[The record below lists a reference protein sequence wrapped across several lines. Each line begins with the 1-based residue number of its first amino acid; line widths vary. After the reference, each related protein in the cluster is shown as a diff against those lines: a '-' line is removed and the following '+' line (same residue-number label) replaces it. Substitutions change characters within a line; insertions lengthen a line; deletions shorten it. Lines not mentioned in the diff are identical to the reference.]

1 MKSGKEVRSSNLVS
15 LIFPVIF
22 LLLVLGYAGTATYL
36 NGVHP
41 VFLNLT
47 ALFVLSILIVGALRT
62 WILRRQVAG
71 FMNAL
76 DEMVDRAIHG
86 REQLTHFD
94 ETSLSSLE
102 HKLLRYIEI
111 SKANEQHLEA
121 EKNTIKELISDI
133 SHQTKTPLS
142 NILLYSQLLAETPD
156 LSGDTRLLLHQI
168 EAQSDKLEWLITS
181 LIKLSRLET
190 GMITLHSEVKP
201 VIATITSALSHIY
214 TRAENKRISIQIE
227 CVPGTAARH
236 DHKWTSEAL
245 FNLLENAVKYT
256 DPGGSIR
263 VVAESNEMFTRIDIS
278 DTGIGIA
285 KDELEHIFKRFYR
298 GHSAREYEG
307 IGIGLYLTRKI
318 ISIQGGFI
326 TAAAV
331 PGQGTKLSVFL
342 PQL

>member
-1 MKSGKEVRSSNLVS
+1 MKSGKDVRYSKSVS
-15 LIFPVIF
+15 FMFLTIF
-22 LLLVLGYAGTATYL
+22 LLLVSGYAGTATYL
-36 NGVHP
+36 NGVNP

-47 ALFVLSILIVGALRT
+47 ALFVISILIVGALWT
-62 WILRRQVAG
+62 WMLRRQVAG

-86 REQLTHFD
+86 REKLTHFD

-111 SKANEQHLEA
+111 SKANEQHLET

-156 LSGDTRLLLHQI
+156 LGGDTRLLLHQI

-190 GMITLHSEVKP
+190 GMITLQSEVKP

-214 TRAENKRISIQIE
+214 TRAENKEIGIQME
-227 CVPGTAARH
+227 CDPGTAARH

-256 DPGGSIR
+256 NPGGSIR
-263 VVAESNEMFTRIDIS
+263 IVAESNEMFTRIDIS

-298 GHSAREYEG
+298 GQDAREYEG

-326 TAAAV
+326 TAASE
-331 PGQGTKLSVFL
+331 PGQGTKLSIFL

>member
-1 MKSGKEVRSSNLVS
+1 MKSGKEIRYSKHVS
-15 LIFPVIF
+15 LIFAVIF
-22 LLLVLGYAGTATYL
+22 LLLVLGYAGTVTYL
-36 NGVHP
+36 EGVNP
-41 VFLNLT
+41 AFLNLT
-47 ALFVLSILIVGALRT
+47 ALFVFSILIVGACWSR
-62 WILRRQVAG
+62 ILRRQVAG
-71 FMNAL
+71 FMNTL

-111 SKANEQHLEA
+111 SKANEQHLES

-156 LSGDTRLLLHQI
+156 LGGDTRLLLDQI
-168 EAQSDKLEWLITS
+168 EAQSEKLEWLITS

-201 VIATITSALSHIY
+201 VLVTLTSAVSHIY
-214 TRAENKRISIQIE
+214 TRAENKGISIQIE
-227 CVPGTAARH
+227 CDPGTAARH

-285 KDELEHIFKRFYR
+285 KNELEHIFKRFYR
-298 GHSAREYEG
+298 GQGARGYEG

-326 TAAAV
+326 TAASE

>member
-1 MKSGKEVRSSNLVS
+1 MKSGKKFRPSKRVS

-22 LLLVLGYAGTATYL
+22 LLLVLGYTGTATYL
-36 NGVHP
+36 NGVNHE
-41 VFLNLT
+41 FLNLT
-47 ALFVLSILIVGALRT
+47 VLFVFSILIVGALWN

-111 SKANEQHLEA
+111 NKATEQQLEA

-156 LSGDTRLLLHQI
+156 LGGDTRLLLHQI

-201 VIATITSALSHIY
+201 VLATLTSAVSHIY
-214 TRAENKRISIQIE
+214 THAENKEISIQIE
-227 CVPGTAARH
+227 CDPGTAARH

-263 VVAESNEMFTRIDIS
+263 IVAESNEMFTRIDIS

-298 GHSAREYEG
+298 GQGAREYEG

-326 TAAAV
+326 TAASE
-331 PGQGTKLSVFL
+331 PGQGTKLSIFL